1 MRHAIPTALLAAA
14 AIALLPAADNASV
27 LIVVGPS
34 NHPPGSHEVA
44 AGARLLADALGRMAN
59 VDGVRTSIVY
69 EWPSDERVRES
80 ASTVIFVGDTFP
92 ANRFDHPARNLEQLG
107 EMMDR
112 GCGIVC
118 LHYATGLLGEDVA
131 RDGRHPLLQWI
142 GGYFANRS
150 CAHHQS
156 VARVYPEAIIEPVD
170 PSHPV
175 SRGWKAFSIHD
186 EPYIN
191 NYFGGPGNRLGP
203 HVRALAASML
213 PPDAP
218 QREVVAWGL
227 ERPDGGRGFG
237 IVMPHYYKNWADIN
251 LRRIILNAVV
261 WTAGL
266 DVPPGGVVT
275 PEPDLEAFSPDSV
288 EFVPRRRVESRK

>member
-1 MRHAIPTALLAAA
+1 MRRAIPIALLA
-14 AIALLPAADNASV
+14 IAGVAQLPAADTARI

-34 NHPPGSHEVA
+34 NHPPGSHEVG
-44 AGARLLADALGRMAN
+44 AGARLLADALLRMAN

-69 EWPSDERVRES
+69 EWPSDQRVRDS
-80 ASTVIFVGDTFP
+80 ASTVVFVGDTFP
-92 ANRFDHPARNLEQLG
+92 ANRFDNPARNLEQLG
-107 EMMDR
+107 EMMNR

-131 RDGRHPLLQWI
+131 GDGHHPLLQWI

-170 PSHPV
+170 PAHPV
-175 SRGWKAFSIHD
+175 SRGWQAFSIHD

-203 HVRALAASML
+203 QVQALAASML

-218 QREVVAWGL
+218 RREVVAWGL

-237 IVMPHYYKNWADIN
+237 IVMPHFYKNWTDIN

-266 DVPPGGVVT
+266 EVPAGGVVT
-275 PEPDLEAFSPDSV
+275 PEPDLEAFAPDSV